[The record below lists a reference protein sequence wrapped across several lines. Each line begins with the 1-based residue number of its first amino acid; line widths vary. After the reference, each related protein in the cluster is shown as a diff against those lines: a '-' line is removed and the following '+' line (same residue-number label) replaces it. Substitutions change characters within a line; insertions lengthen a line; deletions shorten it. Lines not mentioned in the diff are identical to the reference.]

1 MVGIV
6 AIVGG
11 NNANIFDIGAIN
23 TTINANNTTTT
34 TINAI
39 ILIISTINGNIEVS
53 IIIGA
58 IGGIISANPP
68 LSIYSVPALPPIM
81 LIISQILLALLA
93 QLLLFLVNFLSTD
106 C

>member
-1 MVGIV
+1 MNIS
-6 AIVGG
+6 IIGG
-11 NNANIFDIGAIN
+11 TNIEDMNSTIITIIGDIDV
-23 TTINANNTTTT
+23 